1 MVGGSRT
8 GTPRADGQLSLP
20 QEIAPNRNPR
30 LPENPAGTEETATEY
45 RATNEGPG
53 ANFCGTLRYRSFATL
68 FEAAAITSALS
79 FAYGTSTFAKSRT
92 PLIPRVR

>member
-8 GTPRADGQLSLP
+8 GTPRGNGQLSLP
-20 QEIAPNRNPR
+20 QEIAPKRIPR
-30 LPENPAGTEETATEY
+30 LPENPALRRPQQSTERQKQDPGTGYCFA
-45 RATNEGPG
+45 
-53 ANFCGTLRYRSFATL
+53 LRSPSFATL
-68 FEAAAITSALS
+68 FEAAALTCALS